1 MSVEQNKAVVRHML
15 EELWGGNLGIL
26 NDHPGLHE
34 SIPFIT
40 ELMNSV
46 DFSRQE
52 IVQQLA
58 DGDWVVTRFLSTGV
72 NNRDFMG
79 RPAGTEGHIE
89 TIMMHRIQSGLI
101 VEQRAQGGPYQRR

>member
-1 MSVEQNKAVVRHML
+1 MSAEQNKAIVRHML
-15 EELWGGNLGIL
+15 HDLWGGNLEIL

-40 ELMNSV
+40 ELMASV
-46 DFSRQE
+46 DFSSQE

-58 DGDWVVTRFLSTGV
+58 DGEWVVTRFLSTGV

-79 RPAGTEGHIE
+79 RPAGTEGHVE
-89 TIMMHRIQSGLI
+89 TIMLHRIEDGLI
-101 VEQRAQGGPYQRR
+101 VEQRAQGGPYQRQ